1 MNQTS
6 RYIDI
11 IYKERLDKMKEV
23 LRMTKEITALEKK
36 KKELMKEVDELG
48 GIMVHLK
55 QREEEK

>member
-11 IYKERLDKMKEV
+11 IYKERLTKMNEV

-48 GIMVHLK
+48 EIMVHLK
-55 QREEEK
+55 QKEEEK